1 MKVLALQGSPR
12 KGGNTDLILDKI
24 LEGVE
29 CQGHTTEKISL
40 YPLKILP
47 CYDCRQCKKTP
58 YTCPLKYDM
67 HLLVESMIKSDIII
81 FGTPIYWYG
90 PTAMMKLAVDRMRP
104 FILNHQLA
112 GKTGILV
119 VPSEEGPSICDP
131 LVKMFQMSFSYVGMA
146 YGGAFLASAYEK
158 GEIGKNLA
166 EIQRAYEFGKGFKR
180 TD

>member
-1 MKVLALQGSPR
+1 MNVLALHGSPR

-24 LEGVE
+24 LEGVTS
-29 CQGHTTEKISL
+29 QGHSIEKISL

-47 CYDCRQCKKTP
+47 CYDCRQCKKAP
-58 YTCPLKYDM
+58 YTCALKDDM

-90 PTAMMKLAVDRMRP
+90 PTAMMKLVVDRMRP
-104 FILNHQLA
+104 FIANHQLS
-112 GKTGILV
+112 GKTGFLV

-131 LVKMFQMSFSYVGMA
+131 LLKMFQMSFSYVGMA

-158 GEIGKNLA
+158 GEIEKNTA
-166 EIQRAYEFGKGFKR
+166 EMQRAYEFGKRLKSG
-180 TD
+180 D